1 MMLAPAKRVSWTSCE
16 TANGVRLTA
25 ETKTVLLTL
34 GRLPVGLDIARSFA
48 ASGWRVLVADPYPM
62 HLAKMSRA
70 VSDCLRVRAPIDD
83 PSGYLEDLE
92 HIVRDQRVD
101 LVVPVSEETMY
112 VAALDSA
119 SERFCMPQP
128 KTLALH
134 DKFRFIETARTLSL
148 PVPATRLA
156 DDLGLTEITQRGA
169 FIAKPRFSC
178 GGRGVSFHEAGDA
191 IAGDDDWLIQEQL
204 QGDHVSVFCIAR
216 GGATLASAAYRG
228 SVVDGSVSVA
238 FERIDCESADSWARS
253 FVEQTE
259 HTGFIA
265 FDFIVGDDGVA
276 RAIECNPR
284 ATSGIHFID
293 EGSIAPALL
302 GEATDSSPL
311 RAERHRTESYSCFT
325 KLLGSVFR
333 PREFRRILR
342 ELRRS
347 SDVTWASGDPWPFL
361 LMMINTWPVIW
372 RALTRRETFAVA
384 SMLDIEWRPAG
395 KS

>member
-1 MMLAPAKRVSWTSCE
+1 M
-16 TANGVRLTA
+16 RLTA

-48 ASGWRVLVADPYPM
+48 ALGWRVLVADPFSM

-70 VSDCLRVRAPIDD
+70 VSNSLRVRAPVDD
-83 PSGYLEDLE
+83 PAGYLEDLE
-92 HIVRDQRVD
+92 RIVSDHRID

-119 SERFCMPQP
+119 PDRFCRPQSE
-128 KTLALH
+128 TLALH
-134 DKFRFIETARTLSL
+134 DKFRFIETAHGFSL
-148 PVPATRLA
+148 PVPATGLA
-156 DDLGLTEITQRGA
+156 DDPESADITQSGA

-191 IAGDDDWLIQEQL
+191 VAGDSDWLIQEQL

-216 GGATLASAAYRG
+216 GGSTLASSAYRG
-228 SVVDGSVSVA
+228 TVVDGSVSVA
-238 FERIDCESADSWARS
+238 FERIDCETAESWARS
-253 FVEQTE
+253 FVEQSG

-265 FDFIVGDDGVA
+265 FDFFVGDDGVA

-293 EGSIAPALL
+293 EQSIAPAIL
-302 GEATDSSPL
+302 GTATEASAMRT
-311 RAERHRTESYSCFT
+311 ERHRVESYSCFT
-325 KLLGSVFR
+325 KLQGSVFR

-347 SDVTWASGDPWPFL
+347 SDVTWARSDPWPFL
-361 LMMINTWPVIW
+361 LMMINTWPIIW
-372 RALTRRETFAVA
+372 RALTRRKTFAVA
-384 SMLDIEWRPAG
+384 SMLDIEWRPPG
-395 KS
+395 QV

>member
-1 MMLAPAKRVSWTSCE
+1 MDADRRAK
-16 TANGVRLTA
+16 GKRLTA

-34 GRLPVGLDIARSFA
+34 GRLPPGLDIARGFA
-48 ASGWRVLVADPYPM
+48 ALGWRVLVADPYSM

-70 VSDCLRVRAPIDD
+70 VSECFRVRVPIDD
-83 PSGYLEDLE
+83 RSGYLEDLE
-92 HIVRDQRVD
+92 RIVRDHRVD

-112 VAALDSA
+112 VAALDSV
-119 SERFCMPQP
+119 SERFCMPQSD
-128 KTLALH
+128 TLGLH
-134 DKFRFIETARTLSL
+134 DKFRFIATARDFSL

-156 DDLGLTEITQRGA
+156 DDPKSADIRQRGG

-178 GGRGVSFHEAGDA
+178 GGRGVTFHAAGDA
-191 IAGDDDWLIQEQL
+191 LAGDSNWLIQEQL
-204 QGDHVSVFCIAR
+204 EGDHVSVFCIAR
-216 GGATLASAAYRG
+216 DGSTLASSAYRG
-228 SVVDGSVSVA
+228 TVTDGSVSVA
-238 FERIDCESADSWARS
+238 FERIDCEIAESWARS
-253 FVEQTE
+253 FVEQTG

-265 FDFIVGDDGVA
+265 FDFIVGDDGAA

-293 EGSIAPALL
+293 EGSIAAAVL
-302 GEATDSSPL
+302 GEATDSIPL

-325 KLLGSVFR
+325 KLLGNVFR

-347 SDVTWASGDPWPFL
+347 SDVTWASSDPWPFL

-384 SMLDIEWRPAG
+384 SMLDIEWRPPG
-395 KS
+395 QN